1 MFSRSARG
9 ARAITVAA
17 IALATAP
24 ASALAQSSPA
34 PLQPAATPAVI
45 PGQYIVVLKT
55 GKGAGAA
62 DRVEGRARG
71 RGGRVHRQYRR
82 ALNGFAAQ
90 LSDDALADVRADPDV
105 AFVEAD
111 AIVSMSETQSSATW
125 GLDRI
130 DQTDL
135 PLNATYNYSATG
147 AGVTAYII
155 DTGIRTTHAQFG
167 GRATSGYDAVDGGAA
182 DDCNG
187 HGTHVAGTVGG
198 STYGVA
204 KQVALVA
211 VRVLDC
217 GGSGSTSGV
226 VQGIDW
232 VTGNHGAGAP
242 AVANMSLGGGASTSL
257 DTAVRNSIAD
267 GVTYAIAAG
276 NDNANAC
283 NASPA
288 RTAEALTV
296 GSTTSAD
303 ARSSFS
309 NYGTCVDIFAP
320 GSGITSAWHTSD
332 TATNTI
338 SGTSMATP
346 HVAGAAAVILQGTP
360 AALPTAV
367 NAAIVDAASTGKVT
381 SPGTGSPNRLLYSAA
396 SPGDTTPPETTIT
409 SGPADGSTTSDN
421 TPTFAFSSRLDVR
434 VPGHP
439 HRCVGG
445 LRVAER
451 TRSPRQWL
459 VHIRRPRTGCFR
471 QRRSVAGSARVHGE
485 RDDDAAATPG
495 HRLWPG
501 PGVHRHP
508 LGHGRR
514 GLAAERVGLRHDEE
528 RHAPRLPAR
537 AVGHRL
543 RPPPLQAQLFGLM
556 DPGRTF

>member
-24 ASALAQSSPA
+24 ASALAQSTPA
-34 PLQPAATPAVI
+34 PLQPAATPAAI

-55 GKGAGAA
+55 GKGAAAA
-62 DRVEGRARG
+62 DRVERRARG
-71 RGGRVHRQYRR
+71 RGGRVQRQYRR
-82 ALNGFAAQ
+82 ALNGFAAE

-155 DTGIRTTHAQFG
+155 DTGIRTTHVQFG

-276 NDNANAC
+276 NDNTNAC
-283 NASPA
+283 NSSPA

-296 GSTTSAD
+296 GATTSSD

-309 NYGTCVDIFAP
+309 NYGTCVDLFAP
-320 GSGITSAWHTSD
+320 GSSIMSSWSTSD

-346 HVAGAAAVILQGTP
+346 HVAGAAALILQGTP
-360 AALPTAV
+360 AALPDAV
-367 NAAIVDAASTGKVT
+367 NAAIVNAASAGKVT
-381 SPGTGSPNRLLYSAA
+381 SPGTESPNRLLFTN
-396 SPGDTTPPETTIT
+396 PGAVTPPPPPPPPPAIPCGLAELFTGTLSSGGMAQVPSSTGYVT
-409 SGPADGSTTSDN
+409 SKSGSHRGCLTGPAGTNFNLELYKKSVYFSSWSRVARSSGSTSTESITYN
-421 TPTFAFSSRLDVR
+421 GTAGTYRWRVSSASGSGNWTL
-434 VPGHP
+434 GI
-439 HRCVGG
+439 
-445 LRVAER
+445 
-451 TRSPRQWL
+451 TRP
-459 VHIRRPRTGCFR
+459 
-471 QRRSVAGSARVHGE
+471 
-485 RDDDAAATPG
+485 
-495 HRLWPG
+495 
-501 PGVHRHP
+501 
-508 LGHGRR
+508 
-514 GLAAERVGLRHDEE
+514 
-528 RHAPRLPAR
+528 
-537 AVGHRL
+537 
-543 RPPPLQAQLFGLM
+543 
-556 DPGRTF
+556 